1 MDCGGCYQS
10 EIAAGDSVAKS
21 KCYRY
26 YVCPRWMLRDAMLVA
41 VRISLCSAAYFYF
54 LIFGIIRIIE
64 KLTKVSY
71 FVRSIGSKR

>member
-26 YVCPRWMLRDAMLVA
+26 YVCPRWIGCYATTLAMLA
-41 VRISLCSAAYFYF
+41 MLCFYELASLFRSAL
-54 LIFGIIRIIE
+54 LIFIFLFLE
-64 KLTKVSY
+64 L
-71 FVRSIGSKR
+71 FE